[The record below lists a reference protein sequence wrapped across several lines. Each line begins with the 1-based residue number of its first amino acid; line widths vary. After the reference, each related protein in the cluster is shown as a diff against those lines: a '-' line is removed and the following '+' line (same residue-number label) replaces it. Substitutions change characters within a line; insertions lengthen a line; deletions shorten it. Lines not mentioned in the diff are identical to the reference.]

1 LTLDRRKLSTVEAS
15 HLSQFLRLL
24 RGSIK
29 NEQELRRFVLT
40 VTAVC
45 VVIALAVD
53 VTNQLAFFVDW
64 ATCFRSWGITTALV
78 LVLAMPISQT
88 IGKAHRELYRAK
100 MAAETLSRTDQLTGL
115 PNRRALIEAVET
127 AKPEALALVIA
138 DIDRFKRVND
148 TYGHLAGDEVIRSV
162 GQMMASEFGELGRVA
177 RVGGEE
183 FALLSSGVSSEIL
196 EAKIVALRDRVAATP
211 ILVHGVAVRVT
222 ISAGVAQQHTGQ
234 TFNQLYATA
243 DRALYAAKAAG
254 RNRVLLAEA
263 LGAFGE
269 RNYAD
274 WPAINSDR
282 RSA

>member
-1 LTLDRRKLSTVEAS
+1 
-15 HLSQFLRLL
+15 
-24 RGSIK
+24 
-29 NEQELRRFVLT
+29 
-40 VTAVC
+40 
-45 VVIALAVD
+45 
-53 VTNQLAFFVDW
+53 
-64 ATCFRSWGITTALV
+64 
-78 LVLAMPISQT
+78 
-88 IGKAHRELYRAK
+88 
-100 MAAETLSRTDQLTGL
+100 
-115 PNRRALIEAVET
+115 
-127 AKPEALALVIA
+127 LVIA

-183 FALLSSGVSSEIL
+183 FALLSSGVASEIL
-196 EAKIVALRDRVAATP
+196 EAKIIALRDRVAATP